1 MLFFEKQTKIVYFLL
16 KVGIL
21 RGSGEWYD
29 VADVLHAGD
38 EEDES
43 LESESESGMR
53 AGAPSAGVEIP
64 PEVGLVHLSLV
75 DLCHELVVALL
86 TDGASDDLADLR
98 EEDVGALHG
107 GAGGDGAFIP
117 YGVGRSRME

>member
-1 MLFFEKQTKIVYFLL
+1 MLFFEKQRNQGIFLL

-53 AGAPSAGVEIP
+53 A
-64 PEVGLVHLSLV
+64 
-75 DLCHELVVALL
+75 
-86 TDGASDDLADLR
+86 
-98 EEDVGALHG
+98 
-107 GAGGDGAFIP
+107 
-117 YGVGRSRME
+117 